1 MKILGIIPARGGS
14 KGVPR
19 KNIKLLHGKPLI
31 AYTSEIAL
39 QSKLLD
45 KVIISTNDQE
55 ILSVAKELGIETPFK
70 RPEELSLDNSKSID
84 VVLHALNFYK
94 EKGIHYDIICLLQ
107 PTNPFRSLNFL
118 NESIEKFINSNC
130 DTLFSALEIPH
141 QYNPHWTFKKNDKG
155 YLEISTG
162 EKEIISRRQDLPKS
176 YYRDGSIYITKTEII
191 LNRKSFYGDKISYID
206 ASNEININID
216 TLEDW
221 KKAECVA
228 RKLNL

>member
-1 MKILGIIPARGGS
+1 MKILGVIPARGGS

-19 KNIKLLHGKPLI
+19 KNIKLLNGKSLL

-39 QSKLLD
+39 KSKLLD
-45 KVIISTNDQE
+45 KVILSTEDEE
-55 ILSVAKELGIETPFK
+55 ILSVGKDLGLEIPFR
-70 RPEELSLDNSKSID
+70 RPEKLSLDNSKSID
-84 VVLHALNFYK
+84 VVLHALNFFK
-94 EKGIHYDIICLLQ
+94 EKGIHYDAICLLQ
-107 PTNPFRSLNFL
+107 PTNPFRSLGFL
-118 NESIEKFINSNC
+118 NKSIEKFINSKC
-130 DTLFSALEIPH
+130 DTLFSALEVPH
-141 QYNPHWTFKKNDKG
+141 EFNPHWTFKKNDKD

-191 LNRKSFYGDKISYID
+191 FDRKSFYGSAISYID
-206 ASNEININID
+206 ASNEINVNID

-221 KKAECVA
+221 EKAESVA